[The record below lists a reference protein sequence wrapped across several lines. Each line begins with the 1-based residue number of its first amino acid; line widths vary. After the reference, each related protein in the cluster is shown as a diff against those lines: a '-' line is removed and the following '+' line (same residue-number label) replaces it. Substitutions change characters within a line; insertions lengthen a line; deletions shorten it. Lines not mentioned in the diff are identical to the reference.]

1 MSFPLGKEQVKEMTS
16 VFLPKKMRP
25 CVKEMQIKTMLSFYL
40 TPVKMARVKTQ
51 TTNVSKDV
59 EKKTLHTLLVCM

>member
-1 MSFPLGKEQVKEMTS
+1 MAKEHMKKCS
-16 VFLPKKMRP
+16 IFLA
-25 CVKEMQIKTMLSFYL
+25 VKEMQIKTMLSFYL